1 MTKKE
6 TELRTDLEFHEN
18 RLKELKSAKFVREN
32 YYTRF
37 KKINVPGLIDTYKR
51 IIKLIKQELK
61 K

>member
-18 RLKELKSAKFVREN
+18 RLKDLKNPKFVREN

-37 KKINVPGLIDTYKR
+37 NKINVPGLIDTYKR
-51 IIKLIKQELK
+51 IIKSIKQELK